1 MPMPSLTLGA
11 GSIIRDGIYI
21 IANVKADPA
30 TAGDANLVLVPQAAV
45 VKAVTGRR
53 DADAA
58 AIESGALL
66 ARRLSAAQEAVV
78 ALGIKAF
85 GLFGSR
91 TAPEYLRLFPV
102 APSTLVAA
110 PAAVRTAGFAA
121 LAKAL
126 AAQELPKELTAG
138 AAAVAAGF
146 AALDAATAADAA
158 ANEALQQ
165 AVAAEK
171 AAADTWQTAVRTLR
185 GRLIMLFPRDTK
197 RVNSYFPPR
206 KRAAKA
212 AKVTPVAPQ

>member
-21 IANVKADPA
+21 IANIKADPA
-30 TAGDANLVLVPQAAV
+30 TAGDAQLVSVPQVALV
-45 VKAVTGRR
+45 SAVTARR
-53 DADAA
+53 DADAV

-85 GLFGSR
+85 GHFGSR
-91 TAPEYLRLFPV
+91 NAPEYLRLFPA

-110 PAAVRTAGFAA
+110 PAAARAAGFAA

-126 AAQELPKELTAG
+126 AQPGLPQELSG
-138 AAAVAAGF
+138 AAAAVTSVF
-146 AALDAATAADAA
+146 AALDAATLADAA
-158 ANEALQQ
+158 ANQALRQ

-171 AAADTWQTAVRTLR
+171 AAADAWQTAVRTLR
-185 GRLIMLFPRDTK
+185 GRLIMLFPRDAK

-206 KRAAKA
+206 KGTAKA
-212 AKVTPVAPQ
+212 AKVAPVAPQ

>member
-1 MPMPSLTLGA
+1 MPMPSLTKGA

-21 IANVKADPA
+21 IANVKADPD
-30 TAGDANLVLVPQAAV
+30 TAAEAKLVFDPQGLV
-45 VKAVTGRR
+45 VKAVAARR
-53 DADAA
+53 DADTA

-66 ARRLSAAQEAVV
+66 VRRLSTAQEAVV

-85 GLFGSR
+85 GHFGSR

-110 PAAVRTAGFAA
+110 STAARTAGFAA

-126 AAQELPKELTAG
+126 ASPDLPKELAASASAVTA
-138 AAAVAAGF
+138 AY
-146 AALDAATAADAA
+146 AALDAAAAADATA
-158 ANEALQQ
+158 TEALRQ

-171 AAADTWQTAVRTLR
+171 AAADAWHTAVRTLR
-185 GRLIMLFPRDTK
+185 GRLIMLFPRDAK
-197 RVNSYFPPR
+197 RVTSYFPPR